1 MTDAERE
8 RELDQAHGN
17 AWSFFNGA
25 AAPSGT
31 YIGSR
36 RVGNTTFYYY
46 KDGSRYWFE
55 DDFDREMRQKLNEK
69 KRRERQ
75 ERQQAGYNGRKRR
88 W

>member
-1 MTDAERE
+1 M
-8 RELDQAHGN
+8 
-17 AWSFFNGA
+17 
-25 AAPSGT
+25 
-31 YIGSR
+31 
-36 RVGNTTFYYY
+36 GNTTFYYY

>member
-8 RELDQAHGN
+8 KELEMAHNN
-17 AWSFFNGA
+17 AWSYPGA
-25 AAPSGT
+25 AAPAGT
-31 YIGSR
+31 YLGSR
-36 RVGNTTFYYY
+36 RVGNKIFYYY
-46 KDGSRYWFE
+46 KDGARYWFE
-55 DDFDREMRQKLNEK
+55 DDFDREMRVKLNEK

>member
-17 AWSFFNGA
+17 AWSFPGA

-36 RVGNTTFYYY
+36 RVGNTERP
-46 KDGSRYWFE
+46 GRRSR
-55 DDFDREMRQKLNEK
+55 
-69 KRRERQ
+69 
-75 ERQQAGYNGRKRR
+75 GRSGF
-88 W
+88 WCI

>member
-1 MTDAERE
+1 
-8 RELDQAHGN
+8 
-17 AWSFFNGA
+17 
-25 AAPSGT
+25 
-31 YIGSR
+31 
-36 RVGNTTFYYY
+36 VGNTTFYYY
-46 KDGSRYWFE
+46 KDGARYWFE

>member
-17 AWSFFNGA
+17 AWSYPGA
-25 AAPSGT
+25 AAPAGT
-31 YIGSR
+31 SIGSR

-46 KDGSRYWFE
+46 KDGARYWFE